1 MGIIFRQIRN
11 DANDIKAIAD
21 GYRTKI
27 GHPLWL
33 ADGLQKDAI
42 QNSWDARVDKKH
54 GKGWECGFSLLDIGG
69 EEILCIEDWGTTGL
83 NGAKFYTEEELSKI
97 LNKNKSGEDLAY
109 FLNSNWSA
117 KSSEE
122 GGNRGRGKTLFLI
135 ASKEKRIFFDSLRST
150 DDTYIC
156 GELYL
161 DNDKQI
167 KFKLSYDQDA
177 QKIFAGLTK
186 NKISILD
193 HYGTRIFIVN
203 PESTIIDAIKN
214 GEIVSFI
221 NYCRWETIKK
231 HQAKI
236 FIKNGDG
243 KRYAVLPKWYEDK
256 TDFLSK
262 EFPLEKIKENTSY
275 RIKKLVLRYAP
286 NSDVPE
292 IIKGISIQR
301 GLMSIQCLRA
311 DELVHEEG
319 MNDIYGWVEMD
330 EVLEKD
336 MKNMCEGPEHVDFAW
351 TAKPAKYLKDYIRIK
366 IREFAKELKIIES
379 EEARKN
385 KIQKT
390 AEENALKSLSPFFKK
405 LGLIGKH
412 KGTHPKK
419 PHKRKGDEPLRLSIS
434 DIIFPEG
441 DSRRVDYGEKIVNTY
456 VVPINELS
464 DSVLVLVRVFI
475 VSDEGKTEVIEEKE
489 INLRPGRGSKIGT
502 DEIIINSNFN
512 KGGYSLRG
520 RMISLE
526 KKNWKLSDGTSIE
539 KGTILYDRINQKFY
553 VEVDPPESGP
563 FRFQPEKKENK
574 EKLFRWEPE
583 GDNGYV
589 IFYNELHPLIKIIL
603 DDVEK
608 LDDYLTEQ
616 GALIALQIRL
626 EELITEEEDRKD
638 IDFIK
643 LINSEDVSNV
653 WPVFLKKYSEFMW
666 DLKEQNGNKNKKKE

>member
-1 MGIIFRQIRN
+1 M
-11 DANDIKAIAD
+11 
-21 GYRTKI
+21 
-27 GHPLWL
+27 
-33 ADGLQKDAI
+33 
-42 QNSWDARVDKKH
+42 
-54 GKGWECGFSLLDIGG
+54 
-69 EEILCIEDWGTTGL
+69 
-83 NGAKFYTEEELSKI
+83 
-97 LNKNKSGEDLAY
+97 
-109 FLNSNWSA
+109 
-117 KSSEE
+117 
-122 GGNRGRGKTLFLI
+122 
-135 ASKEKRIFFDSLRST
+135 
-150 DDTYIC
+150 
-156 GELYL
+156 
-161 DNDKQI
+161 
-167 KFKLSYDQDA
+167 
-177 QKIFAGLTK
+177 
-186 NKISILD
+186 
-193 HYGTRIFIVN
+193 
-203 PESTIIDAIKN
+203 
-214 GEIVSFI
+214 
-221 NYCRWETIKK
+221 
-231 HQAKI
+231 
-236 FIKNGDG
+236 
-243 KRYAVLPKWYEDK
+243 
-256 TDFLSK
+256 
-262 EFPLEKIKENTSY
+262 
-275 RIKKLVLRYAP
+275 
-286 NSDVPE
+286 
-292 IIKGISIQR
+292 
-301 GLMSIQCLRA
+301 
-311 DELVHEEG
+311 
-319 MNDIYGWVEMD
+319 
-330 EVLEKD
+330 
-336 MKNMCEGPEHVDFAW
+336 
-351 TAKPAKYLKDYIRIK
+351 
-366 IREFAKELKIIES
+366 
-379 EEARKN
+379 
-385 KIQKT
+385 
-390 AEENALKSLSPFFKK
+390 
-405 LGLIGKH
+405 
-412 KGTHPKK
+412 
-419 PHKRKGDEPLRLSIS
+419 RLSIS